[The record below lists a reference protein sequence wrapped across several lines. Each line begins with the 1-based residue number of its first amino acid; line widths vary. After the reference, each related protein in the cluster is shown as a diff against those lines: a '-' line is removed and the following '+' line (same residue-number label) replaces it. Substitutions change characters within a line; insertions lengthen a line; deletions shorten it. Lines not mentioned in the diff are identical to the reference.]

1 MSGFVCLFV
10 FSTSNWLNHPEIQ
23 KTFFFFV
30 TGRNSEC
37 FAWRFFKFYIFMDFI
52 VVILNMTYLTS
63 GRVTSVIADNISES
77 MDVVLK
83 ALSFLSVQW
92 G

>member
-1 MSGFVCLFV
+1 
-10 FSTSNWLNHPEIQ
+10 
-23 KTFFFFV
+23 
-30 TGRNSEC
+30 
-37 FAWRFFKFYIFMDFI
+37 MDFI

-63 GRVTSVIADNISES
+63 GRVTSVLADNISES

-83 ALSFLSVQW
+83 ALSFPSVQW